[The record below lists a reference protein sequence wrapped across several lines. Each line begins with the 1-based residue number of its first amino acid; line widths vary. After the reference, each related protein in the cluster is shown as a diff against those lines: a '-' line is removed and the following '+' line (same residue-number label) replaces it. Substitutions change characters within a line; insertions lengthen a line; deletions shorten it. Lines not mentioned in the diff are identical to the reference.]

1 MKKQI
6 ARGIQWISWGLLSF
20 SFCQCG
26 NSDETTLS
34 KSYPAI
40 AAKFGQQIDVK
51 NLANYEDQ
59 TIPTYITK
67 DNTGLNTITN
77 EKATVGRVLFYD
89 KNLSFDNSISCAGCH
104 HQSLAFGDTALA
116 SRGVQGGLTGRHSMR
131 LVNSRFA
138 SETRF
143 FWDERALSLEDQTTR
158 PIKDHAEMGF
168 SGESGRPGFD
178 SLLIKLS
185 AIDYYRELFD
195 MAYGDETITEA
206 RLQECMGQFIR
217 SIQSF
222 DTRYDAGRAQV
233 ASDLDNFPN
242 FTTQENQGKTLFITP
257 PVFNSSGERTSGGL
271 GCAGCHRAPE
281 FDIDPNSGNN
291 AIIGKLNAD
300 GFDVTNTRAPSL
312 RDLTGPDGEPHTP
325 MMHTG
330 VITTLQAAIGHYGTI
345 TVGANNTLL
354 DPRLKPN
361 GFGQKLNLTSAE
373 VNAVIAFL
381 KTLSGTQVYTDA
393 RWSDPFGTQP

>member
-1 MKKQI
+1 MIKKFGR
-6 ARGIQWISWGLLSF
+6 AIQWISWGLLTF

-40 AAKFGQQIDVK
+40 TAKFGQQIDVK

-59 TIPTYITK
+59 AIPTYITK

-143 FWDERALSLEDQTTR
+143 FWDERAISLEDQTTR

-195 MAYGDETITEA
+195 LAYGDETITEA

-233 ASDLDNFPN
+233 TSDLDNFPN

-257 PVFNSSGERTSGGL
+257 PVFNASGERTSGGL

-312 RDLTGPDGEPHTP
+312 RDMTGPDGEPHTP

-345 TVGANNTLL
+345 TIGANNTLL